1 MKNFVVV
8 EHRTK
13 SDNKSELVAFE
24 KKVDAVFAYGNLSKH
39 AIRAMNGANSFHQFY
54 SDKKLLIADLKK
66 YLQDGDVIYIKGSR
80 GMKMEDIITGIKS

>member
-24 KKVDAVFAYGNLSKH
+24 KKVDAVLQKGYYLVS
-39 AIRAMNGANSFHQFY
+39 ANSIYDQNKERAIY
-54 SDKKLLIADLKK
+54 YA
-66 YLQDGDVIYIKGSR
+66 YLVKR
-80 GMKMEDIITGIKS
+80 R

>member
-24 KKVDAVFAYGNLSKH
+24 KKVDAVLQKGYYLVS
-39 AIRAMNGANSFHQFY
+39 ANS
-54 SDKKLLIADLKK
+54 K
-66 YLQDGDVIYIKGSR
+66 YDQNKERAIHYAYLVKR
-80 GMKMEDIITGIKS
+80 R

>member
-24 KKVDAVFAYGNLSKH
+24 KKVDAVLQKGYYLVS
-39 AIRAMNGANSFHQFY
+39 ANSIYDQNKERAIHY
-54 SDKKLLIADLKK
+54 T
-66 YLQDGDVIYIKGSR
+66 YLVKR
-80 GMKMEDIITGIKS
+80 R

>member
-24 KKVDAVFAYGNLSKH
+24 KKVEAKLQKGYYLIMLTVNMIRIKIELFITLILSK
-39 AIRAMNGANSFHQFY
+39 
-54 SDKKLLIADLKK
+54 
-66 YLQDGDVIYIKGSR
+66 
-80 GMKMEDIITGIKS
+80 EDR

>member
-24 KKVDAVFAYGNLSKH
+24 KKVDAVHQKGYFLV
-39 AIRAMNGANSFHQFY
+39 GANSIYDQNKERAIHY
-54 SDKKLLIADLKK
+54 A
-66 YLQDGDVIYIKGSR
+66 YLVKR
-80 GMKMEDIITGIKS
+80 R

>member
-24 KKVDAVFAYGNLSKH
+24 KKVDAVIQKGYYLVS
-39 AIRAMNGANSFHQFY
+39 ANS
-54 SDKKLLIADLKK
+54 
-66 YLQDGDVIYIKGSR
+66 IYDQNKERAIH
-80 GMKMEDIITGIKS
+80 

>member
-24 KKVDAVFAYGNLSKH
+24 KKVEAKLQKGYYLIMLTVNMIRIKIELFITLILSKDD
-39 AIRAMNGANSFHQFY
+39 R
-54 SDKKLLIADLKK
+54 
-66 YLQDGDVIYIKGSR
+66 
-80 GMKMEDIITGIKS
+80 

>member
-24 KKVDAVFAYGNLSKH
+24 KKVDAVLQKDYYLVSANPIYDQNKERAIHYAYLVK
-39 AIRAMNGANSFHQFY
+39 R
-54 SDKKLLIADLKK
+54 
-66 YLQDGDVIYIKGSR
+66 
-80 GMKMEDIITGIKS
+80 